1 MNNNKALDRRK
12 YGIHFSAYGGQYR
25 NTRKGR
31 SRPRPISCRHSM
43 HLVLRSTRARGHWSF
58 WRSHNNRRIEAIL
71 AKFSGR
77 HGVRIISKANVGN
90 HLHLHIRLFRISGYK
105 RFIRAVTG
113 AIAMA
118 ITGKSRWSHD
128 LAFKQKFWDLR
139 PFTRL
144 VIGRRDFSNVKN
156 YIRINQLEGL
166 GYPRTAARAMADV
179 ERMLNS
185 E

>member
-1 MNNNKALDRRK
+1 MNNSKKLDRGK
-12 YGIHFSAYGGQYR
+12 FGIHFSAYGGQYR

-31 SRPRPISCRHSM
+31 SCPRPISSRYSM
-43 HLVLRSTRARGHWSF
+43 HLVLRSTRARGDWSF
-58 WRSHNNRRIEAIL
+58 WRTHNSRRIEAIL
-71 AKFSGR
+71 AKFSR
-77 HGVRIISKANVGN
+77 SHGVRIISKANVGN

-113 AIAMA
+113 SIAMA
-118 ITGKSRWSHD
+118 VTGKSRWTPATDS
-128 LAFKQKFWDLR
+128 KQKFWDLR

-179 ERMLNS
+179 ERRLNS